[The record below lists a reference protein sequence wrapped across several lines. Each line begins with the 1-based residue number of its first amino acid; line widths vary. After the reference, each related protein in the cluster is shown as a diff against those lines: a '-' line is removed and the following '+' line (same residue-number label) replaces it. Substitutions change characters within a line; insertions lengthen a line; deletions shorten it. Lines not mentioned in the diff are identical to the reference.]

1 MKREDK
7 IKEYLTGLTIG
18 LIIGILFFCKIA
30 FAAEEEVVIPEEIEF
45 WCEKYGEEYDI
56 CPETLEAMC
65 WVESRCTPSAQS
77 EDKKCKGLMQI
88 NPNCHRER
96 MDRLGA
102 RNVYGI
108 WENIKTGTDYLAELR
123 NDDPD
128 IAVALYEYNGNST
141 GAERYRKTKEVTGYA
156 KKVLDISAELE
167 ERHGK

>member
-7 IKEYLTGLTIG
+7 IKEYLTGLTIV
-18 LIIGILFFCKIA
+18 LIIGILFFFKIA
-30 FAAEEEVVIPEEIEF
+30 FAAEEEVVIPDEIEF

-77 EDKKCKGLMQI
+77 DDKKCKGLMQI
-88 NPNCHRER
+88 NPSCHRER
-96 MDRLGA
+96 MNRLGA
-102 RNVYGI
+102 RNVFGV

-123 NDDPD
+123 GDDLD
-128 IAVALYEYNGNST
+128 IAAALYEYNGNSS

-156 KKVLDISAELE
+156 KKVLEISAELE
-167 ERHGK
+167 EKHGK